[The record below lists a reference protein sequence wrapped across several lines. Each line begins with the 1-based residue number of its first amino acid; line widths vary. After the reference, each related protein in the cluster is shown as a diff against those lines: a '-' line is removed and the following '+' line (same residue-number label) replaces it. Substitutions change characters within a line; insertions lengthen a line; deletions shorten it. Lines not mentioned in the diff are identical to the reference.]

1 MAYLD
6 AEFNNIRLIWSRIGD
21 RVLVALLVAM
31 AMGLASFVAIQ
42 LGHGP
47 IQITP

>member
-21 RVLVALLVAM
+21 RVIAAVLVAVAI
-31 AMGLASFVAIQ
+31 GLASFLAIQ

-47 IQITP
+47 IEITP

>member
-6 AEFNNIRLIWSRIGD
+6 AEFHNIGLIWSRIAD
-21 RVLVALLVAM
+21 RVLIALLVGL

-47 IQITP
+47 IEIRP

>member
-6 AEFNNIRLIWSRIGD
+6 MEFSNFRLIWSRIGD
-21 RVLVALLVAM
+21 RVLVAALVAL
-31 AMGLASFVAIQ
+31 AMCVSSYIAIQ

-47 IQITP
+47 IELRP

>member
-6 AEFNNIRLIWSRIGD
+6 AEFDNIRLLWSRIGD
-21 RVLVALLVAM
+21 RVIAAALVALAI
-31 AMGLASFVAIQ
+31 GLASFLAIQ

-47 IQITP
+47 IEISP

>member
-1 MAYLD
+1 MEYID
-6 AEFNNIRLIWSRIGD
+6 AEIYNISLIWSRIGD
-21 RVLVALLVAM
+21 RVLVALLVAL

-47 IQITP
+47 IEIRP